1 MEELLDMNEHYNKE
15 IIEYIA
21 DDMAVDYSYIEKDYF
36 AVKILKHVAS
46 FFSVGHRVIFSGGT
60 SLSKGYGLIQRFSE
74 DLDFE
79 IDASDG
85 ITQGQRKTIR
95 HDFLD
100 VIASIPNIDI
110 ISDYAENGGRKHTIL
125 VNYPHLYP
133 IPNNLRDN
141 LKIEL
146 FFEPSPVVTEERSIN
161 SFISQYLGKDKEDVQ
176 ILCNHPFSIMTDK
189 FNALAWRVYNS
200 DGTFDYT
207 TMRHLHDLYA
217 ISQQYNDPEK
227 FKQGV
232 LDNFERKDKQRV
244 HGKEFLELLKATN
257 TKLENEDIYKKG
269 YKKFVDS
276 MSYAPDNDRISF
288 ETALEEFKRLSKLFF

>member
-1 MEELLDMNEHYNKE
+1 
-15 IIEYIA
+15 
-21 DDMAVDYSYIEKDYF
+21 
-36 AVKILKHVAS
+36 
-46 FFSVGHRVIFSGGT
+46 
-60 SLSKGYGLIQRFSE
+60 
-74 DLDFE
+74 
-79 IDASDG
+79 
-85 ITQGQRKTIR
+85 
-95 HDFLD
+95 
-100 VIASIPNIDI
+100 
-110 ISDYAENGGRKHTIL
+110 
-125 VNYPHLYP
+125 
-133 IPNNLRDN
+133 
-141 LKIEL
+141 
-146 FFEPSPVVTEERSIN
+146 
-161 SFISQYLGKDKEDVQ
+161 
-176 ILCNHPFSIMTDK
+176 MTDK